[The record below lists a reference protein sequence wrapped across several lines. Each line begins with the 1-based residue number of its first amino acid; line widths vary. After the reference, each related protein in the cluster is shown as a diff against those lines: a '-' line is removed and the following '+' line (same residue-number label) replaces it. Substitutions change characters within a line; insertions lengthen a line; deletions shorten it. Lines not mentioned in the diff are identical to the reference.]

1 MVETVIGGG
10 GGLKN
15 VRAAEVFLTFTTFL
29 LFDFLPLSSVQAK
42 SMFDFFKTKLGKVFS

>member
-29 LFDFLPLSSVQAK
+29 LFDFFPLSSVQAN
-42 SMFDFFKTKLGKVFS
+42 KTVLNKIGQSV